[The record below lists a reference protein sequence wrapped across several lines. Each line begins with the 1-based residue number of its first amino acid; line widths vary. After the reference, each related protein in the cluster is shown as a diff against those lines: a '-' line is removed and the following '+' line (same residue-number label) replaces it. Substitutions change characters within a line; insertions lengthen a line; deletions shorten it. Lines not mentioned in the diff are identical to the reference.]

1 MKTVGSMTLTVDTSP
16 EMPKLADIP
25 AVLLVGGMGTRLRS
39 VLTATPKPLASVGKK
54 SFLELLIRQLRTQ
67 GISRLVMCT
76 GYLADQIE
84 REFGDGRALDVAIEY
99 SKELQPL
106 GTGGAVKL
114 ARQHLRD
121 CSEFL
126 VMNGDSF
133 LEIDLSRLIQFHRG
147 HGGLVSMAAVQVENA
162 GRYGTICL
170 DTADRVTGFAEKT
183 GSDCPGLVNAG
194 VYVFNQAIFDLILD
208 GQVSLERDVFPC
220 ALNQRVYALRQG
232 GMFIDIGTPDDYLR
246 AQQLCDR
253 LYEMALS
260 RKDAN

>member
-1 MKTVGSMTLTVDTSP
+1 
-16 EMPKLADIP
+16 
-25 AVLLVGGMGTRLRS
+25 
-39 VLTATPKPLASVGKK
+39 
-54 SFLELLIRQLRTQ
+54 
-67 GISRLVMCT
+67 
-76 GYLADQIE
+76 
-84 REFGDGRALDVAIEY
+84 
-99 SKELQPL
+99 
-106 GTGGAVKL
+106 
-114 ARQHLRD
+114 
-121 CSEFL
+121 
-126 VMNGDSF
+126 
-133 LEIDLSRLIQFHRG
+133 
-147 HGGLVSMAAVQVENA
+147 MAAVQVENA

-183 GSDCPGLVNAG
+183 GSDRPGLVNAG

-220 ALNQRVYALRQG
+220 ALNQRVYALRQE